1 MVDGVKNFT
10 ALRISASG
18 LSVQRARMDVF
29 AENIANASTTRTEDG
44 GPYRRKTVTIA
55 SAGDEGPRLPAIES
69 ELALARTHVQ
79 HGGGAEGPVIGES
92 PTPGVEVA
100 EIGVDDSEGPSI
112 YDPTHPDAD
121 DEGYVRM
128 PNVEII
134 TELLSLQGAARAYEA
149 NLAAMKAEQEA
160 ARDTLRIGT

>member
-1 MVDGVKNFT
+1 MVEGVKNF
-10 ALRISASG
+10 AGLRIAASG
-18 LSVQRARMDVF
+18 LSAQRTRMDIF

-44 GPYRRKTVTIA
+44 GAYKRKTVSLVSTA
-55 SAGDEGPRLPAIES
+55 DEGGGLRQLES
-69 ELALARTHVQ
+69 ELALLRTHVE
-79 HGGGAEGPVIGES
+79 HGGGAAPAGPGPRS
-92 PTPGVEVA
+92 HAGVRVA
-100 EIGVDDSEGPSI
+100 DIGVDDSEGPLL

-134 TELLSLQGAARAYEA
+134 SELLSLRGAARAYEA
-149 NLAAMKAEQEA
+149 NLAAMRAEQDA

>member
-44 GPYRRKTVTIA
+44 GPYRRKTVTIE
-55 SAGDEGPRLPAIES
+55 SANDEPSRLRMLES
-69 ELALARTHVQ
+69 ELTLARTHLL
-79 HGGGAEGPVIGES
+79 HGGGADGAVEGGS
-92 PTPGVEVA
+92 LSPGVRVA
-100 EIGVDDSEGPSI
+100 GIGTDDSEGPRL

-121 DEGYVRM
+121 EEGYVQM

-149 NLAAMKAEQEA
+149 NLAAMKAEQDA